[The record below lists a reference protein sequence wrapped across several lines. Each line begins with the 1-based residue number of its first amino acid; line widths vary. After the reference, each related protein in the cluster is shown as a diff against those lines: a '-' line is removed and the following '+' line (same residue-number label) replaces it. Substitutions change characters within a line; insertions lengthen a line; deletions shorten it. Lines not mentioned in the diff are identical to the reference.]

1 MSKFSCRRKVIYLM
15 LLTSLSLS
23 VWARDYEEATK
34 ASDSVTVSTTEET
47 TSPSFDCNK
56 NKTKAEQVICDLPQL
71 AEADRQLAAV
81 YTKLQQSLSKTE
93 LSVLKTAQLQW
104 LKQRDTTVL
113 NCENVDCAVQFYQT
127 QIEKLQSQL
136 EAAKAKSVKRA
147 LVKDSVTTAN
157 QSAVY
162 GIVTTDSS
170 VLNIRAGMGTD
181 LPVIAKI
188 PKGTKVRIL
197 DQIAGWYKVLLENDQ
212 VGYASSDYITV
223 DSSTEES
230 SEGNSEGDAEEN
242 REGNDEGDSE
252 ESSEGNS
259 EGSDEEN
266 TDGKDENV
274 IASED
279 NREWVTASFDCEKA
293 KSPVEQLICREAKLS
308 DADGRLGKLYLELQH
323 SLSPAQV
330 VDLREEQKKWL
341 KVRNQQL
348 LKCAEDVQ
356 CAVAVYEQ
364 RLRELAAAATE

>member
-1 MSKFSCRRKVIYLM
+1 MSKFSHRRKVIYLT

-34 ASDSVTVSTTEET
+34 ASDPAAVSTTEET
-47 TSPSFDCNK
+47 TNPSFDCNK
-56 NKTKAEQVICDLPQL
+56 VKTKAEQIICDLPQL

-93 LSVLKTAQLQW
+93 LLVLTTAQLQW

-113 NCENVDCAVQFYQT
+113 DCENVDCAVQFYQT
-127 QIEKLQSQL
+127 RIKKLQSQL
-136 EAAKAKSVKRA
+136 ETAKANSVKQA
-147 LVKDSVTTAN
+147 LVKDSVTSAN

-162 GIVTTDSS
+162 GVVTTDSS

-197 DQIAGWYKVLLENDQ
+197 DKIAGWYKVLLENDQ

-223 DSSTEES
+223 DSAATAGS
-230 SEGNSEGDAEEN
+230 EEN
-242 REGNDEGDSE
+242 SEGNDESNSE
-252 ESSEGNS
+252 ESSEGNN
-259 EGSDEEN
+259 ENSDEEN
-266 TDGKDENV
+266 TEGKDENV
-274 IASED
+274 VVSED
-279 NREWVTASFDCEKA
+279 NRELVAASFDCEKA
-293 KSPVEQLICREAKLS
+293 QSQVEQFICREDQLS

-348 LKCAEDVQ
+348 LECGEDVQ

>member
-1 MSKFSCRRKVIYLM
+1 MSKFSYRRKVIYLM

-34 ASDSVTVSTTEET
+34 ASDPVTVSTTEET
-47 TSPSFDCNK
+47 TSPSFDCSK
-56 NKTKAEQVICDLPQL
+56 VKTKAEQVICDLPQL
-71 AEADRQLAAV
+71 AEVDRQLATV

-162 GIVTTDSS
+162 GVVTTDSS

-188 PKGTKVRIL
+188 PKGAKVRIL

-223 DSSTEES
+223 DSGIEES
-230 SEGNSEGDAEEN
+230 SEGNSEGDAEKNQEDN
-242 REGNDEGDSE
+242 GEGNAAGSE
-252 ESSEGNS
+252 TGTR
-259 EGSDEEN
+259 EEPA
-266 TDGKDENV
+266 TEEAEPV
-274 IASED
+274 VASED
-279 NREWVTASFDCEKA
+279 NRQWVTASFDCEKA
-293 KSPVEQLICREAKLS
+293 QSQVEQFICREAKLS

-330 VDLREEQKKWL
+330 VDLIAEQKKWL

-348 LKCAEDVQ
+348 LECAEDIQ

-364 RLRELAAAATE
+364 RLRELAATATE